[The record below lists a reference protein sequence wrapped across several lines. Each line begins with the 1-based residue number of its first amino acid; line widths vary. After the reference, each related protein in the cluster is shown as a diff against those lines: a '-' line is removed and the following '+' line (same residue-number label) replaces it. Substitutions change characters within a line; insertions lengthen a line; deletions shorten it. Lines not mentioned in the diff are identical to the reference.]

1 MTTTTFR
8 RVWPLADSG
17 ARPAGIGRDG
27 PVAFDAVDR
36 IFRAESGRVIAGLI
50 RAIGDFDVA
59 EESVQDAFVSAIE
72 HWPRERVPPNPG
84 AWIATTARRKAIDRL
99 RRARTLATK
108 VDAIAT
114 LAAADA
120 NDAGET
126 AMNAGRAIEDDRL
139 RLIF

>member
-17 ARPAGIGRDG
+17 ARPRGIGREG

-36 IFRAESGRVIAGLI
+36 IFREESGRVIAGLI

-59 EESVQDAFVSAIE
+59 EESVQDAFVSAVE
-72 HWPRERVPPNPG
+72 HWPREGVPPNPG

-99 RRARTLATK
+99 RRAQTLATK
-108 VDAIAT
+108 IDVLAT
-114 LAAADA
+114 VTPAGGNEAADTTVDGA
-120 NDAGET
+120 LG
-126 AMNAGRAIEDDRL
+126 IEDDRL
-139 RLIF
+139 RLI